1 LGTFEDWLYKH
12 LAGIQLSSTAFE
24 TVSIAPKLTGQLSS
38 ARAWTI
44 TPFGNLTVD
53 WAVSSGTIRID
64 VGVPVSVIAT
74 VTIPVTSGQTIIED
88 GKPLPRQG
96 NREGI
101 TVLQGDTNGVRVV
114 VTSGKYSFTVAD

>member
-1 LGTFEDWLYKH
+1 
-12 LAGIQLSSTAFE
+12 
-24 TVSIAPKLTGQLSS
+24 LTGQLSS